1 MKIPTNYKIVSSS
14 TRSDAKTSSKN
25 NRFSAK
31 RQAAIQGCLA
41 LKLDEGPSFESL
53 LIEEFKAQPIS
64 SNSFRS
70 REAIPASGTNQ
81 YEIEYKAI
89 QALDRY
95 WA

>member
-14 TRSDAKTSSKN
+14 TRSDAKSGSKN

-31 RQAAIQGCLA
+31 RQTAIQGCLA
-41 LKLDEGPSFESL
+41 LKIDEGLSFESL
-53 LIEEFKAQPIS
+53 LIEEFKARPIS
-64 SNSFRS
+64 INSFRG
-70 REAIPASGTNQ
+70 REDVSGPSTSQ

>member
-14 TRSDAKTSSKN
+14 TRSDAQTDSKN

-41 LKLDEGPSFESL
+41 LKIDEGLSFESL
-53 LIEEFKAQPIS
+53 LIEEFKARPVS
-64 SNSFRS
+64 SNSFRG
-70 REAIPASGTNQ
+70 REDMPAPSTNQ
-81 YEIEYKAI
+81 YEMEHKAI